1 MFKPGPLYEKRKE
14 IMAQLKSVPLQT
26 GDIFYNGS
34 NVRGPLGIPFGKLIQ
49 LFTKSKYSHA
59 TMTLVENDE
68 YYAIDVSDY
77 GARKL
82 RMIDWFDN
90 WYVQDFCVF
99 RFINLKPEDQYKFEK
114 SIYKFLEEDPDYD
127 FNFTNPNAYYCTE
140 SVKRICGEVG
150 YDLGGAY
157 LVKEIVPKWFYPILL
172 TGSLITKI
180 VSNASLPTNIPIS
193 IVGNETK
200 GMMASPLT
208 KKILVYDGVKF
219 EKFI

>member
-1 MFKPGPLYEKRKE
+1 MFTPGPLYEKRKL
-14 IMAQLKSVPLQT
+14 IMAELKSLPLQT

-90 WYVQDFCVF
+90 WLVEDFCVF
-99 RFINLKPEDQYKFEK
+99 RFKENKIEDKIKFEK
-114 SIYKFLEEDPDYD
+114 AIYTFLEEDPDYD

-150 YDLGGAY
+150 YDLEGAY
-157 LVKEIVPKWFYPILL
+157 LVKDIVPKWFYPILL
-172 TGSLITKI
+172 FGSMITKI
-180 VSNASLPTNIPIS
+180 VSNASLPTTTPIS
-193 IVGNETK
+193 IVGNEEK
-200 GMMASPLT
+200 GMMSSKLT
-208 KKILVYDGVKF
+208 KKILAYDGVKF
-219 EKFI
+219 EKFL